1 MEPDR
6 RDALIPPNDP
16 NNPRWLLDLQGWRLE
31 RYIDVA
37 NTLEPEGYGIVS
49 YTWGY
54 IADLSR
60 PQPDDE
66 LPAGLLW
73 DIPTTTGF
81 DLDGA
86 KQVMKT
92 IGTRYIWWDW
102 MCVPQE
108 TLNGQRTIT
117 SRLRDAK
124 HQEIGKQLN
133 IYRNAKK
140 SIVWL
145 HSTFWNLQ
153 SPLKTLL
160 LAGSKQ
166 GDPLPTDPKK
176 YFEKI
181 MQLLTQSRT
190 REEGER
196 WLVSGWTLQEGVLL
210 PETVLVDGASNTLK
224 DDSFKHNGGR
234 ASVIDLT
241 ARITALAIGV
251 AKSFFLQANGQEQA
265 NKVGRLI
272 DESTEMADEFRQTL
286 STLVASGLVA
296 YGKASPLYILSGK
309 QSREFGMPQDACWA
323 LIGAME
329 LEGVPVNYELPID
342 NIKMIFLTAL
352 FEKYQWTM
360 LLLPQP
366 LFPVSHGWW
375 ASDFRWINIVDG
387 FLIPVGL
394 FVDTQIGSGSQ
405 GTLPRVSLG
414 NTMTLTI
421 QPPGKSQTF
430 SLLRN
435 LDIKWYLHYVQTQTG
450 FEIRSLAPK
459 TNPAPYISDA
469 VFLKLED
476 LGKNNNA
483 PTVSSGMRC
492 VAIMRFWTPDDKIP
506 VGTFG
511 GIVDLWSTEE
521 NTVEVS
527 SLKLYSSVQNTFPEP
542 TKPETNV

>member
-1 MEPDR
+1 MEPDK

-16 NNPRWLLDLQGWRLE
+16 KNPRWLLDIQNWKLE

-73 DIPTTTGF
+73 DVPTTTGF

-86 KQVMKT
+86 KQKH
-92 IGTRYIWWDW
+92 ISKRQEEY
-102 MCVPQE
+102 CVAPFDVLE
-108 TLNGQRTIT
+108 FAISIENATAGCAIT
-117 SRLRDAK
+117 YSIPHSRGGRAVASLWLDA
-124 HQEIGKQLN
+124 
-133 IYRNAKK
+133 
-140 SIVWL
+140 
-145 HSTFWNLQ
+145 
-153 SPLKTLL
+153 
-160 LAGSKQ
+160 
-166 GDPLPTDPKK
+166 
-176 YFEKI
+176 
-181 MQLLTQSRT
+181 SR
-190 REEGER
+190 R
-196 WLVSGWTLQEGVLL
+196 SAA
-210 PETVLVDGASNTLK
+210 PETILVDGASNTLE

-234 ASVIDLT
+234 ASVIDFT

-251 AKSFFLQANGQEQA
+251 AKSFFLQANGQEQT

-286 STLVASGLVA
+286 STLVTSGLVA

-329 LEGVPVNYELPID
+329 LEGVPVNYELPMD

-375 ASDFRWINIVDG
+375 ASDFRWLNIVDG
-387 FLIPVGL
+387 LLIPVGL

-405 GTLPRVSLG
+405 GTLPRVSLY
-414 NTMTLTI
+414 NTMALTI
-421 QPPGKSQTF
+421 QPPKGSQTF
-430 SLLRN
+430 SLLKN
-435 LDIKWYLHYVQTQTG
+435 PDIKWYLHYVQTQTG
-450 FEIRSLAPK
+450 VEIRSLAPK

-476 LGKNNNA
+476 LGKNDNA

-492 VAIMRFWTPDDKIP
+492 LAIMGFWIPDDKIP

-511 GIVDLWSTEE
+511 GIVDIWSAEE
-521 NTVEVS
+521 NSVEIS
-527 SLKLYSSVQNTFPEP
+527 SLKLYSSAQNTFPEP

>member
-6 RDALIPPNDP
+6 RDALIPTNDP
-16 NNPRWLLDLQGWRLE
+16 NYPRWLLDLQNWRLE

-37 NTLEPEGYGIVS
+37 NALEPEGYGIVS

-73 DIPTTTGF
+73 DVPTTTGF

-166 GDPLPTDPKK
+166 GDPLPTDPKE

-181 MQLLTQSRT
+181 VQLLTQSRT

-241 ARITALAIGV
+241 ARITALAIG
-251 AKSFFLQANGQEQA
+251 
-265 NKVGRLI
+265 LI
-272 DESTEMADEFRQTL
+272 DESTEMANEFRQTL

-329 LEGVPVNYELPID
+329 LEGVPVNYELPMD

-352 FEKYQWTM
+352 FEKYQWAM

-387 FLIPVGL
+387 LLIPVGL

-405 GTLPRVSLG
+405 ITLPRVSLD
-414 NTMTLTI
+414 NTMALTI
-421 QPPGKSQTF
+421 QPPGRSQTF

-435 LDIKWYLHYVQTQTG
+435 LNIKWYLHYVQTQTEV
-450 FEIRSLAPK
+450 EIRSLAPK

-476 LGKNNNA
+476 LGKNDNA

-492 VAIMRFWTPDDKIP
+492 VAIMGFWKPDDKIP
-506 VGTFG
+506 VGIFG

-521 NTVEVS
+521 NTIEVS
-527 SLKLYSSVQNTFPEP
+527 SLKLYSSVENTFPEP